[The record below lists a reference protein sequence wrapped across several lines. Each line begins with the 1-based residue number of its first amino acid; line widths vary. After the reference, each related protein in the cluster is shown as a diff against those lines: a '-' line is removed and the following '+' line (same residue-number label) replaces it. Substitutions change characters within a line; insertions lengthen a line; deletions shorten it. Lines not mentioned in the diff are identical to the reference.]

1 MWERTACGWSLRPPG
16 SSCPFP
22 SGLRGY
28 RTTAALTDRSGNYPG
43 PRGEDQFW
51 WSPARPLAPPPAF
64 VRGRRILVAYRVIG
78 SDVEADGRLHEPFAL
93 IPLAWLSGLAGA
105 VLVAVN
111 FWRVRA
117 KR

>member
-1 MWERTACGWSLRPPG
+1 MAKIN
-16 SSCPFP
+16 
-22 SGLRGY
+22 SGGR
-28 RTTAALTDRSGNYPG
+28 RRA
-43 PRGEDQFW
+43 
-51 WSPARPLAPPPAF
+51 PLAAGLLLLSVAAAF
-64 VRGRRILVAYRVIG
+64 LVAYRVID